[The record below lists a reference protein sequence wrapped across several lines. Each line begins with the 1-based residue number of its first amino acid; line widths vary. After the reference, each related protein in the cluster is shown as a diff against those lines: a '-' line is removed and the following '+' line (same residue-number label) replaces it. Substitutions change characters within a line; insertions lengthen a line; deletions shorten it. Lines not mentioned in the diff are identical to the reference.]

1 MPSRH
6 NCAHKLVI
14 NPCLPGLKVC
24 YLSGS
29 DWLGDTYKRG
39 AERMA
44 QTAQSRGT
52 VDIALIYTP
61 LLVFPLILYVF
72 LAFTGILGQRVLA
85 PDTPVCAVDGTG
97 SPIPA
102 KVMIQNVEK
111 DCVVTV
117 EQGLGSTMFSLTMF
131 SGDKW
136 HVSFGDIFLILCLL
150 LLFVETIKS
159 TRTDAAAI
167 VNHGLSMVVAVVCI
181 ILFITT
187 NGFSNTVFL
196 LLTMMQLLDV
206 VAGFTVTIVG
216 AKRDFGASPGVAGT
230 G

>member
-1 MPSRH
+1 
-6 NCAHKLVI
+6 
-14 NPCLPGLKVC
+14 
-24 YLSGS
+24 
-29 DWLGDTYKRG
+29 
-39 AERMA
+39 MA
-44 QTAQSRGT
+44 QAQPRRSG

-72 LAFTGILGQRVLA
+72 LAFTGILGQRVI
-85 PDTPVCAVDGTG
+85 PEGTPVCAMDGTG
-97 SPIPA
+97 RAIAA
-102 KVMIQNVEK
+102 KVMVQNVEK

-117 EQGLGSTMFSLTMF
+117 AQGLNSTMFSLTMF

-136 HVSFGDIFLILCLL
+136 NVSFGDIFLILCLF

-167 VNHGLSMVVAVVCI
+167 VNHGLSMVVAIVCI

-196 LLTMMQLLDV
+196 LLTMMQILDV
-206 VAGFTVTIVG
+206 IAGFTVTIVG